1 MKGGRRFGSLLMT
14 TLAVLAT
21 LVFSFVPQ
29 GSHPLIEHASA
40 LAMLDHSHGH
50 EHGDHS
56 HDDDLEYGIDTSD
69 APDHH
74 HADHSHEK
82 AGLVSASRPK
92 APSGRH
98 SAFILI
104 DTTRD
109 DGRLYGIDRPP
120 RLLVNLV

>member
-1 MKGGRRFGSLLMT
+1 MT
-14 TLAVLAT
+14 MLAILAT

-29 GSHPLIEHASA
+29 SSHPLIEHASA
-40 LAMLDHSHGH
+40 QSMLDHGH
-50 EHGDHS
+50 DHGDHS
-56 HDDDLEYGIDTSD
+56 HDDDLDFSVNTADT
-69 APDHH
+69 DHH
-74 HADHSHEK
+74 HADHTHEK

-92 APSGRH
+92 RPAGRH

-120 RLLVNLV
+120 RFVNIV

>member
-1 MKGGRRFGSLLMT
+1 MT
-14 TLAVLAT
+14 TLAILAT
-21 LVFSFVPQ
+21 LVFSFVPP
-29 GSHPLIEHASA
+29 GSHPLIEHSSSLSA
-40 LAMLDHSHGH
+40 LGHSHGH

-56 HDDDLEYGIDTSD
+56 HDDDLDLSVDMAGN
-69 APDHH
+69 DHH
-74 HADHSHEK
+74 HADHTHEK

-92 APSGRH
+92 RPDGRH

-120 RLLVNLV
+120 RFVNVV

>member
-1 MKGGRRFGSLLMT
+1 MT
-14 TLAVLAT
+14 TLAILAT

-29 GSHPLIEHASA
+29 GSHPLFEHAWAQSIP
-40 LAMLDHSHGH
+40 DHSHVHG
-50 EHGDHS
+50 HGDHS
-56 HDDDLEYGIDTSD
+56 HDDDLDFGVDTAD
-69 APDHH
+69 TDHH

-82 AGLVSASRPK
+82 AGLVSASRTKRPD
-92 APSGRH
+92 GRH

-120 RLLVNLV
+120 RFVNVV

>member
-1 MKGGRRFGSLLMT
+1 MT
-14 TLAVLAT
+14 TLAIIAT

-40 LAMLDHSHGH
+40 QAVLDHAHGH

-56 HDDDLEYGIDTSD
+56 HDDDLDFSVDTAD
-69 APDHH
+69 ADHH
-74 HADHSHEK
+74 HADHTHEK

-92 APSGRH
+92 RPDGRH

-120 RLLVNLV
+120 RFVNVV